1 MVLNLAIAFLV
12 AGLSKPALASDNGSC
27 VGTTTVADFAA
38 ASAGGEAAF
47 ADLDSDALS
56 RAMVAGAH
64 ALTCLA
70 DPVGTKDA
78 AAFHRMI
85 ALAAFTRHDLAN
97 ARAEFHAARRLEP
110 GYVIPESVAPQGHP
124 LTALYDESATADE
137 GELQA
142 VQATGGGWIV
152 VDGVRGSPR
161 PTGVSVILQ
170 RFDALGKLE
179 ASVYLPAKAVLPTWA
194 TPPKAV
200 TRKGTH
206 TGFIAGTA
214 AAAVAGGVTYG
225 IALSTK
231 AQFMNLE
238 DPVEDS
244 ELPGL
249 QSRANTLTYASIGV
263 GVVALALGTVT
274 IVTW

>member
-1 MVLNLAIAFLV
+1 MLLYAATTLFFL
-12 AGLSKPALASDNGSC
+12 GLGKPALAADGAAC
-27 VGTTTVADFAA
+27 AGTTTIADFTA
-38 ASAGGEAAF
+38 ASASGEAAF
-47 ADLDSDALS
+47 ADLDSDALN
-56 RAMVAGAH
+56 RALVAGAR
-64 ALTCLA
+64 ALTCLT

-124 LTALYDESATADE
+124 LTALYEESATADE

-142 VQATGGGWIV
+142 VQASAGGWIV

-161 PTGVSVILQ
+161 PVGVSVILQ

-179 ASVYLPAKAVLPTWA
+179 SSVYLPAKAPLPSWA

-206 TGFIAGTA
+206 TGFIAGTS

-225 IALSTK
+225 IALGTK
-231 AQFMNLE
+231 ARFMDLE
-238 DPVEDS
+238 DPVADAD
-244 ELPGL
+244 LPGL